1 MVDIQKSN
9 LEREGERRPFAAHG
23 HAMLGSTGAMTMMR
37 ARFEPGWRWSVD
49 VKPIAGTDSCQTHH
63 FGYILSGTMQVR
75 MDDGTE
81 QTLRAGDMFDL
92 PPGHDSWIVG
102 DEACEALDISPE
114 ATRYARPAVADLA
127 PAEHEQMAIVRRG
140 YAAFNAGDVA
150 TLRTLMA
157 RDVVQHVP
165 GNSPLAGAY
174 KGIDAVLGYYGKLGE
189 MTGGNFRADLIET
202 FGDHQGHVTAVQQ
215 VSAIRNGAKR
225 VSRQTLLFTFLG
237 DQVTDVLEMHADLP
251 GDDAF
256 FS

>member
-1 MVDIQKSN
+1 MDIRKSN

-23 HAMLGSTGAMTMMR
+23 HALLGSAGAMTMMR

-63 FGYILSGTMQVR
+63 FGYVLSGTMQVR

-81 QTLRAGDMFDL
+81 QTFHTGDMFDM
-92 PPGHDSWIVG
+92 PPGHDAWVVG
-102 DEACEALDISPE
+102 DEPCEAIDISPDS
-114 ATRYARPAVADLA
+114 TRYARPAVADLA
-127 PAEHEQMAIVRRG
+127 PAENEQMALVRRG
-140 YAAFNAGDVA
+140 YEAFNSGDVA
-150 TLRTLMA
+150 TLRSLMA

-165 GNSPLAGAY
+165 GNSQLAGAY

-189 MTGGNFRADLIET
+189 LTGGSFRADLLET
-202 FGDHQGHVTAVQQ
+202 FGDHQGHVTAVHQIT
-215 VSAIRNGAKR
+215 AMRNGVKR
-225 VSRQTLLFTFLG
+225 VTRGAILFTFLG
-237 DQVTDVLEMHADLP
+237 DQATDLMEMRADLP